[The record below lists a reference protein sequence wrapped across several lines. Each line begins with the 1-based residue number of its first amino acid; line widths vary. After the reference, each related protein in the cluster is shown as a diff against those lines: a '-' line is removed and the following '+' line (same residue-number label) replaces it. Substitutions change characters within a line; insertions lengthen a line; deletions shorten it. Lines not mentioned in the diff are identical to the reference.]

1 MPRRRLVIKKDTIID
16 NESFLDKIDKIY
28 FINLDDRKDR
38 LESIT
43 EEIKKID
50 PELKKTK
57 RIDAVKKDI
66 GAIGCGL
73 SHIKALKD
81 AQENN
86 YNNVIILEDDFV
98 FLKKKLEINYSIN
111 YLFKFFED
119 FNICLLSGNIYRAN
133 KKKEIIWEAIEV
145 QTTSGYIINSKF
157 YQVLINNFQEAIDTM
172 EKNYKYGQAEID
184 VQWKKLQGRDKKFYI
199 FNPKLGKQ
207 LTGYSDIEKRHVK
220 YNC

>member
-1 MPRRRLVIKKDTIID
+1 MPRRRIIRKKENI
-16 NESFLDKIDKIY
+16 NNFLDKIDKIY
-28 FINLDDRKDR
+28 YINLENRKDR

-43 EEIKKID
+43 NEIKKID
-50 PELKKTK
+50 PRNIKTK
-57 RIDAVKKDI
+57 RIEAVKKDV

-86 YNNVIILEDDFV
+86 YDNVIILEDDFT
-98 FLKKKLEINYSIN
+98 FIRGLEEINNSIN
-111 YLFKFFED
+111 YLFKYFD
-119 FNICLLSGNIYRAN
+119 DYNICLLSGNIYKAR
-133 KKKEIIWEAIEV
+133 KKKDMIWEALEV

-157 YQVLINNFQEAIDTM
+157 YQVLIDNFQEAINTM
-172 EKNYKYGQAEID
+172 EKNYRYGQAEID
-184 VQWKKLQGRDKKFYI
+184 IQWKRLQGREKKFYI

-207 LTGYSDIEKRHVK
+207 LDGYSDIEKKEVR